1 MAKGSG
7 GTRGSGAGNKPAA
20 PAGGGGLSNEQIFD
34 AYKNLLDKA
43 EREYEENGKM
53 TETTEKRLINGLMWV
68 RDHSE
73 PSDSNSFIRQAE
85 RYSEDT
91 GTDYI
96 LDRIKR
102 LSAGLPEEKESHRDR
117 MARLQYEYA
126 ESQGLVYNPIT
137 KRYEKAS
144 KSSYSRYKRA
154 FNTRRRR

>member
-1 MAKGSG
+1 MGRNSSGVRGGGARGGSN
-7 GTRGSGAGNKPAA
+7 SNS
-20 PAGGGGLSNEQIFD
+20 GGLSNKQIFG

-53 TETTEKRLINGLMWV
+53 TETTEKRLINGLKWV
-68 RDHSE
+68 SDHSE
-73 PSDSNSFIRQAE
+73 PGDSNSFIRQAE
-85 RYSEDT
+85 RYAEDN
-91 GTDYI
+91 GTEYI

-102 LSAGLPEEKESHRDR
+102 LEAGLPEKKESHRDR
-117 MARLQYEYA
+117 MARLKYEYE

-144 KSSYSRYKRA
+144 KSSYNRYKSA